1 MNIAVWIESNNNK
14 IKKSS
19 LEVLAQAG
27 RLAQTNNAK
36 LSALYIG
43 ETIKDIES
51 QLKTYGVSSLYHA
64 NVSSYNTV
72 SWAEQTAKFCSEN
85 SINILLASLSA
96 NSKDTFPRVAAQ
108 LDCGMISEVT
118 HLELTG
124 NTLKAKRPVYAGK
137 LIANI
142 EANLESPVVVTCR
155 PNVFDPKPEVAE
167 SNTQSNELEAAG
179 FSECGRCKLLEVKA
193 TVSDR
198 PDLAAA
204 EIVVSAGRSIKSE
217 ENFTMINELAD
228 VLGAAV
234 GASRAAVDAGY
245 ASHDMQVGQTGKTVN
260 PKLYIAC
267 GISGAIQHLAG
278 MSSSKVIV
286 AINTDPEAPI
296 FQKADYGIVGDM
308 FELVPLMKE
317 EFAKLLQE

>member
-1 MNIAVWIESNNNK
+1 MNIAVWIEGSNNK
-14 IKKSS
+14 IKKAS

-27 RLAQTNNAK
+27 RLAKANNAN
-36 LSALYIG
+36 LLALYVG
-43 ETIKDIES
+43 ESIADIET
-51 QLKTYGVSSLYHA
+51 QLRPYAVKALYHA
-64 NVSSYNTV
+64 NVSNYNTV
-72 SWAEQTAKFCSEN
+72 SWSNQTAKFCSDHDV
-85 SINILLASLSA
+85 NILLASLSA
-96 NSKDTFPRVAAQ
+96 NSQDTFPRVAAQ
-108 LDCGMISEVT
+108 LNCGMISEVT
-118 HLELTG
+118 HIELEG

-137 LIANI
+137 LIANV
-142 EANLESPVVVTCR
+142 EASLDAPVVVTCR
-155 PNVFDPKPEVAE
+155 PNVFDPKPESGE
-167 SNTQSNELEAAG
+167 SNIEINELDAAG
-179 FSECGRCKLLEVKA
+179 FSECGRCKILDVKE

-217 ENFTMINELAD
+217 ENFSMINELAD

-317 EFAKLLQE
+317 ELAKLLQE

>member
-1 MNIAVWIESNNNK
+1 MNFCVWIESKNNK

-19 LEVLAQAG
+19 LEVLAEAG
-27 RLAQTNNAK
+27 RQASQCGATLN
-36 LSALYIG
+36 ALYLG
-43 ETIKDIES
+43 ESLGDLSE
-51 QLKTYGVSSLYHA
+51 QLKTYGVAKVFHA
-64 NVSSYNTV
+64 DVTNYNTV
-72 SWAEQTAKFCSEN
+72 SWAEATADFCEKEN
-85 SINILLASLSA
+85 MTVVLASLSS
-96 NSKDTFPRVAAQ
+96 NSKDTFPRVAAK

-118 HLELTG
+118 YLECSSD
-124 NTLKAKRPVYAGK
+124 TLKAKRPVYAGK
-137 LIANI
+137 LIENI
-142 EANLESPVVVTCR
+142 SANLNKPVLITCR
-155 PNVFDPKPEVAE
+155 PNVFDPKSSASE
-167 SNTQSNELEAAG
+167 SSVELVNLDASS
-179 FSECGRCKLLEVKA
+179 FSSCEKCKLIEVKA
-193 TVSDR
+193 NASDR
-198 PDLAAA
+198 PDLVEA

-217 ENFTMINELAD
+217 ENFKIINELAD
-228 VLGAAV
+228 VLGAGV

-308 FELVPLMKE
+308 FELVPLMTE
-317 EFAKLLQE
+317 EFKKLLAE